1 MTGDTVSDLPNGEL
15 SAWTIE
21 RLEEHA
27 TTLAPGS
34 KALETVRV
42 LALSHAYG
50 SGEDPRARLRWAR
63 LSLDANRRAHGS
75 SAWDRTRM
83 LSHDFMLRT
92 WIIGHLGPDDAD
104 ASWSP
109 EALAVDTLAALTLDP
124 GQAGTV
130 SKSWHALPAEQIG
143 ELRRHKILTAHLDA
157 LIGYLQPG
165 PARDQLSV
173 WSQVRASLP

>member
-1 MTGDTVSDLPNGEL
+1 LSGDTVSDLPDGDL

-21 RLEEHA
+21 RLEAHA
-27 TTLAPGS
+27 AALAPGS

-42 LALSHAYG
+42 LAQSHAYR
-50 SGEDPRARLRWAR
+50 SGEDPHARLRWAR

-75 SAWDRTRM
+75 GAWDRARM

-104 ASWSP
+104 PNWSP
-109 EALAVDTLAALTLDP
+109 EALAADTLAALTLDP

-130 SKSWHALPAEQIG
+130 PKSWHELPVEQIG
-143 ELRRHKILTAHLDA
+143 ELRRHKTLTAHLDT

-173 WSQVRASLP
+173 WNQVRVRLP